1 MKSPGLE
8 GKVVMDW
15 VISPSGTVQSTRV
28 RSSTLRSEEVTACV
42 QGVIKGWLFP
52 KPVGGSVTVT
62 FPFAFRGQSF

>member
-1 MKSPGLE
+1 MKSPGLD

-15 VISPSGTVQSTRV
+15 IISPTGSVQSSRV
-28 RSSTLRSEEVTACV
+28 RSSTLKSEAVTTCIG
-42 QGVIKGWLFP
+42 GVIKGWQFP